1 MYLIM
6 LLQAR
11 IDSHNKVLYARHAD
25 LRNATFQRAL
35 ENGRDFDRDLQCMFL
50 RSCLLKYECSKSR
63 IRRLWSWNYHNWT
76 KFFCLFWFIGIDI
89 DWGSI
94 LKLEEYLLC
103 LFLDCQGG
111 KRTFVQS
118 VTNILWRTC
127 IWCLVLSRDVYI
139 QINSNIK
146 CKLI

>member
-35 ENGRDFDRDLQCMFL
+35 ENGRDFDRDLQSMFQ

-63 IRRLWSWNYHNWT
+63 IRRLWSWIYHNWT

-94 LKLEEYLLC
+94 LKLEEYCFAYSLIVKAANVHLC
-103 LFLDCQGG
+103 
-111 KRTFVQS
+111 RTLP
-118 VTNILWRTC
+118 TYYG
-127 IWCLVLSRDVYI
+127 VLAFGV
-139 QINSNIK
+139 
-146 CKLI
+146 